1 MPAHRVLSRS
11 LERRDIPL
19 GGGLAR
25 SYGAIV
31 VGSNVDPISHVRLPD
46 FRGTSLVVGAIK
58 VMGAM
63 LVPPE
68 ATVRARM
75 DVGDARMEAHLASH
89 GSSLYTSL
97 AMAAHST
104 PPDRSYIFDQ
114 PSSYAIFTFRG
125 SMTLDDWF
133 SRKPFGNTL
142 SSDSS
147 LPQKYEE
154 ATMNLLSFSFSPT
167 WFLSYRAF
175 VRGIIQLIVIVRS
188 VT

>member
-75 DVGDARMEAHLASH
+75 DVGDARMEGPQRLDLGSGSEAATAGNLNIAAVMVGNTYLAPPMAGNQNTFLALASLPDDQDTK
-89 GSSLYTSL
+89 GLFDKTL
-97 AMAAHST
+97 TLRFLLLVQIST
-104 PPDRSYIFDQ
+104 PTSKY
-114 PSSYAIFTFRG
+114 
-125 SMTLDDWF
+125 
-133 SRKPFGNTL
+133 SR
-142 SSDSS
+142 
-147 LPQKYEE
+147 
-154 ATMNLLSFSFSPT
+154 
-167 WFLSYRAF
+167 
-175 VRGIIQLIVIVRS
+175 V
-188 VT
+188 